1 LSTNFKTIK
10 NKFKSQT
17 LSLIFRILNLFEK
30 EKKQWYYYSN
40 KGVEMKKIVLLVFS
54 FSFITFA
61 SIKTEVS
68 SGGPSA
74 SEVLKYKGPK
84 ARIAVG
90 RFEVKA
96 AKAGWEIG
104 EGIKDMLID
113 SLFNTGRFIV
123 LEKGETMSDLK
134 EEYQLGESG
143 WSKKAPKKGT
153 FETADIILTG
163 AITAFEPD
171 YKKKGGGGVVI
182 PLPFKIGGGVKI
194 EKKEAYIAAHLRLVD
209 VRTRRIIKTAK
220 VDGYASKSNIG
231 IVGGGLI
238 GTVALGAGFQ
248 KYKNTPMEKAV
259 MVMLEN
265 AVKEIIKSVPENYYR
280 YGENENLQTAKK
292 EETPS
297 LKIIGGE
304 DIFKGGQVVLFDEN
318 FNNYEI
324 GDVPVDFLYEKAGV
338 EIAKVGNK
346 KWMRFLKEGSVKKK
360 LNING
365 DYSFEISFLTTFNC
379 LSNIKLPDGKSMQ
392 LVNGKILYSGV
403 ELAPI
408 KLNKVNRIQISK
420 RKGITKIFING
431 KKEYKTVEKS
441 TPTGNEIAVKCG
453 EVNPDE
459 GKEFLFTDLKISLY
473 K

>member
-1 LSTNFKTIK
+1 
-10 NKFKSQT
+10 
-17 LSLIFRILNLFEK
+17 
-30 EKKQWYYYSN
+30 
-40 KGVEMKKIVLLVFS
+40 MKKIVLFIFS
-54 FSFITFA
+54 FSFLTFA

-68 SGGPSA
+68 SKGPSA
-74 SEVLKYKGPK
+74 SEVLKYQGPK

-90 RFEVKA
+90 KFEVKA

-104 EGIKDMLID
+104 DGIKDMLID

-134 EEYQLGESG
+134 EEFQLGESG
-143 WSKKAPKKGT
+143 WSKKAPEKGT

-171 YKKKGGGGVVI
+171 YKKKGGGGIVI
-182 PLPFKIGGGVKI
+182 PLPFKVGGGIKI

-220 VDGYASKSNIG
+220 VEGYASKSNIG

-238 GTVALGAGFQ
+238 GSVALGTGLE
-248 KYKNTPMEKAV
+248 KYKNTPMEKAI

-280 YGENENLQTAKK
+280 YDENGNLQTVKK
-292 EETPS
+292 EETTS

-304 DIFKGGQVVLFDEN
+304 DIFKGGKVVLLDEN
-318 FNNYEI
+318 FRNYEI
-324 GDVPVDFLYEKAGV
+324 GDIPSNFTYEKAGV
-338 EIAKVGNK
+338 EIARVGNK
-346 KWMRFLKEGSVKKK
+346 KWMRFLKKGTVKKK
-360 LNING
+360 INFSG

-379 LSNIKLPDGKSMQ
+379 LSEIKLPDGK
-392 LVNGKILYSGV
+392 LIKLINGKILYSDV
-403 ELAPI
+403 ELASI
-408 KLNKVNRIQISK
+408 KTNKINKIQISK

-431 KKEYKTVEKS
+431 KKEYKTVEKGPIS
-441 TPTGNEIAVKCG
+441 GNEIVVKCE
-453 EVNPDE
+453 EVDPDE